1 MLRHDFNN
9 PITVDAFWMRQVQP
23 GTRLL
28 VSFLGTLLIS
38 AIDISTPLLVLIACS
53 FYLLLSRGVD
63 WRWIVGHL
71 TGLTTLSVF
80 FALPLAW
87 MGPGE
92 SSGPW
97 GTRPDGVRL
106 GIVVILKATAILTW
120 SWVWLLGFGPRLWRQ
135 GAKQIYLPG
144 HLAEVGWL
152 MGNSIIQIRKE
163 LRQMRLALRLRG
175 GRITASRQGYHLLAN
190 LLGMTLWRSSGHAEK
205 ITVAKQLRCEGPG
218 ESVPPLGW
226 RQLAIAMLLLTPL
239 AVVVSRGL
247 LASWGATFNW
257 ADPL

>member
-1 MLRHDFNN
+1 
-9 PITVDAFWMRQVQP
+9 
-23 GTRLL
+23 
-28 VSFLGTLLIS
+28 
-38 AIDISTPLLVLIACS
+38 
-53 FYLLLSRGVD
+53 
-63 WRWIVGHL
+63 
-71 TGLTTLSVF
+71 
-80 FALPLAW
+80 
-87 MGPGE
+87 
-92 SSGPW
+92 
-97 GTRPDGVRL
+97 
-106 GIVVILKATAILTW
+106 
-120 SWVWLLGFGPRLWRQ
+120 
-135 GAKQIYLPG
+135 
-144 HLAEVGWL
+144 
-152 MGNSIIQIRKE
+152 MGNSINQIRKE